1 MGQLWEKLKKV
12 FKHDTAAVDPA
23 VFGSE
28 LALKTGW
35 EPVSKSSANFCT
47 HRLKIDP
54 MDGSMRFAGT
64 ATNKVIG
71 FVFVAFFFVILG
83 VILSSSIPSLGKACR
98 EYPVLYAAFALG
110 AVPILILGCWIY
122 RKMNPWIVFD
132 TQNGAFFVA
141 PGNPQ
146 RIEDVTA
153 LKNYTPFR
161 QIGALQLLE
170 KWVQGSGK
178 NSASYL
184 CYELNLVR
192 KDGERVQVICH
203 GDYKKLAEDA
213 AALSEQLRV
222 PLWDVKNLPES
233 SQRKD

>member
-1 MGQLWEKLKKV
+1 MARWSEKLKAA
-12 FKHDTAAVDPA
+12 FKHDAATVDPA

-28 LALKTGW
+28 LAQKTGW
-35 EPVSKSSANFCT
+35 EPIGGASASFCT

-54 MDGSMRFAGT
+54 MYGTMRFVGT
-64 ATNKVIG
+64 VANLLIG
-71 FVFVAFFFVILG
+71 FVIVVFIAFLVFILG
-83 VILSSSIPSLGKACR
+83 QIPLSAVPSLGNACR
-98 EYPVLYAAFALG
+98 QHPFLYAVFALG
-110 AVPILILGCWIY
+110 LIPAILGCWLF
-122 RKMNPWIVFD
+122 RKMSPWIVFD

-146 RIEDVTA
+146 RIADVTA

-161 QIGALQLLE
+161 EIGALQLLE
-170 KWVQGSGK
+170 KWVQGGK
-178 NSASYL
+178 SSYMA
-184 CYELNLVR
+184 YELNLVR
-192 KDGERVQVICH
+192 KDGERVRVLCH
-203 GDYKKLAEDA
+203 GDYKQLAADA

>member
-1 MGQLWEKLKKV
+1 MAMWEK
-12 FKHDTAAVDPA
+12 FKAAFRHDAASADPA
-23 VFGSE
+23 VFGGE
-28 LALKTGW
+28 LAMKTGW
-35 EPVSKSSANFCT
+35 EPIGKSSASFCT

-54 MDGSMRFAGT
+54 MDGSMRFVGT
-64 ATNKVIG
+64 VANLLIG
-71 FVFVAFFFVILG
+71 FVIVIFIAFLVF
-83 VILSSSIPSLGKACR
+83 ILSQIPLSAIPSLGNACR
-98 EYPVLYAAFALG
+98 QHPLLYAVFALG
-110 AVPILILGCWIY
+110 LIPIILGCWIY

-141 PGNPQ
+141 PGNPR
-146 RIEDVTA
+146 RIEDVTV

-161 QIGALQLLE
+161 EIGALQLLE
-170 KWVQGSGK
+170 KWVRGGK
-178 NSASYL
+178 SSYMA
-184 CYELNLVR
+184 YELNLVR
-192 KDGERVQVICH
+192 KDGERIQVVSH

>member
-1 MGQLWEKLKKV
+1 MAVWEK
-12 FKHDTAAVDPA
+12 FKAAFQHDAATVDPA

-35 EPVSKSSANFCT
+35 EPIVGSSANFCT

-54 MDGSMRFAGT
+54 VYGSMRFVGT
-64 ATNKVIG
+64 TTNKVIG
-71 FVFVAFFFVILG
+71 IVLVAFFFVIVD
-83 VILSSSIPSLGKACR
+83 VILLSSIPSLGKTCR
-98 EYPVLYAAFALG
+98 EYPLLYAAFALG
-110 AVPILILGCWIY
+110 AVPVIFLGRWVY
-122 RKMNPWIVFD
+122 RKTNPFIVFD

-141 PGNPQ
+141 PSNPQ
-146 RIEDVTA
+146 RIADVTV

-170 KWVQGSGK
+170 KWVRGGK
-178 NSASYL
+178 TSYMA
-184 CYELNLVR
+184 YELNLVR
-192 KDGERVQVICH
+192 KDGERVPVICH

>member
-1 MGQLWEKLKKV
+1 MAMWEK
-12 FKHDTAAVDPA
+12 FKAAFRHDAATADPA
-23 VFGSE
+23 VFGGE
-28 LALKTGW
+28 LAMKTGW
-35 EPVSKSSANFCT
+35 EPIAKSSANFCT

-71 FVFVAFFFVILG
+71 FFFVGFFFVIIGL
-83 VILSSSIPSLGKACR
+83 ILSSAIPSLGRTCR
-98 EYPVLYAAFALG
+98 QYPLLYVVFALG
-110 AVPILILGCWIY
+110 AVPVIFLGCWIS

-141 PGNPQ
+141 PGNPR
-146 RIEDVTA
+146 RIEDVTV

-161 QIGALQLLE
+161 EVGALQLLE
-170 KWVQGSGK
+170 KWVRGGK
-178 NSASYL
+178 SSYMA
-184 CYELNLVR
+184 YELNLVR
-192 KDGERVQVICH
+192 KDGERIQVVSH

>member
-1 MGQLWEKLKKV
+1 MAMWEK
-12 FKHDTAAVDPA
+12 FKAAFRHDAATADPA
-23 VFGSE
+23 VFGGE

-35 EPVSKSSANFCT
+35 EPIGGASASFCT

-54 MDGSMRFAGT
+54 VYGSMRFAGT
-64 ATNKVIG
+64 AANIFIG
-71 FVFVAFFFVILG
+71 FVIVIFIAFVFFILG
-83 VILSSSIPSLGKACR
+83 QVSLSAIPSLGNACR
-98 EYPVLYAAFALG
+98 QHPLLFAVFALG
-110 AVPILILGCWIY
+110 LIPVILGCWIY

-141 PGNPQ
+141 SGNPQ
-146 RIEDVTA
+146 RIADVTV

-161 QIGALQLLE
+161 EVGALQLLE
-170 KWVQGSGK
+170 KWVQGGRS
-178 NSASYL
+178 SYMA
-184 CYELNLVR
+184 YELNLVR
-192 KDGERVQVICH
+192 KDGERVQVVSH